1 MINWPFHAN
10 ARTDHTGSPRLG
22 GKAFSAAGWITR
34 SGRRFFQETRHR
46 QPADSRDAFAPRKSF
61 RHRAARLRSSGR
73 QRLQDS
79 GRADSIPPVMLDLS
93 QYQSIGEALRDALDQ
108 YSNEVC
114 LIEAD
119 RDREKERLT
128 YRDFKQRA
136 HPLAR
141 ALQEANLSAGSRASI
156 IMTNQSK
163 WLISAYAIFFSGG
176 VLVPLDYKL
185 TPDEQWQLL
194 KHSNATVLITE
205 YPIWRQL
212 SVSAGRAAATNVQTV
227 LVTEAPAKADL
238 GGAQRWEEF
247 RGAEEPVFIPRK
259 RKDIASIVY
268 SSGTGGRPKGCMMTH
283 ENYLEQCVALTSVY
297 PFWPG
302 VRYLSILPT
311 NHAIDFMV
319 GFFGPF
325 TCGACVVHLRT
336 LRPEFVREAFM
347 RYKITYVS
355 LVPLVLKN
363 LQKGLE
369 AKFAELPPR
378 KRKVFNALVAVNK
391 SLTKSH
397 PRLWLSRRLLK
408 QVHAAFGGELQ
419 AIIVGGAF
427 TEPQTLQF
435 FYDLGIPVANGYGL
449 TEAGTAIT
457 VNDLKPFRADTV
469 GKPLP
474 GMEVKIADPSPNGI
488 GEVCVRSK
496 TVMSGYLNEPEL
508 TAETIVDGWLRTG
521 DLGKFD
527 AQGHLRLSGRK
538 KNMIVT
544 EEGKNIYPEDIE
556 AAFESLPVKEFCVF
570 AANYIWLQRSM
581 VGEQLVLV
589 LHLEEGQTLTEE
601 LRREISARNSR
612 LLNYKRVHG
621 LVLVNE
627 DFPRTASLKIKRNI
641 LAERLAQSDRAS
653 AILPL

>member
-1 MINWPFHAN
+1 
-10 ARTDHTGSPRLG
+10 
-22 GKAFSAAGWITR
+22 
-34 SGRRFFQETRHR
+34 
-46 QPADSRDAFAPRKSF
+46 
-61 RHRAARLRSSGR
+61 
-73 QRLQDS
+73 
-79 GRADSIPPVMLDLS
+79 MLDLS
-93 QYQSIGEALRDALDQ
+93 KYQSVGAALKDALTTF
-108 YSNEVC
+108 SGETC
-114 LIEAD
+114 LVEAD
-119 RDREKERLT
+119 REREKERLT
-128 YRDFKQRA
+128 YKEFQDRA

-141 ALQEANLSAGSRASI
+141 ALQDAGFAVGDRASI

-163 WLISAYAIFFSGG
+163 WLISAYSIFFSGA

-185 TPDEQWQLL
+185 SPAEHWQLL
-194 KHSNATVLITE
+194 KHSGAKVLVTE

-212 SVSAGRAAATNVQTV
+212 SAAPERTAAESVKLV
-227 LVTEAPAKADL
+227 LVTEAPANADL
-238 GGAQRWEEF
+238 AGAHRWEEF
-247 RGAEEPVFIPRK
+247 RATAEPVLAARE
-259 RKDIASIVY
+259 RKDIACIVY

-283 ENYLEQCVALTSVY
+283 ENYLEQCVALTSLY

-336 LRPEFVREAFM
+336 LRPEFVREAFPK
-347 RYKITYVS
+347 YKIAYVS

-363 LQKGLE
+363 LQKGLQ
-369 AKFAELPPR
+369 ARFDELPSG
-378 KRKVFNALVAVNK
+378 KRKLFNFLVALNRA
-391 SLTKSH
+391 LTKSK
-397 PRLWLSRRLLK
+397 PRLGLSRKLLG
-408 QVHAAFGGELQ
+408 QVHAGFGGALR

-457 VNDLKPFRADTV
+457 VNDLNPFRADTV

-474 GMEVKIADPSPNGI
+474 GMEVKIVDPAEDGI
-488 GEVCVRSK
+488 GEVYVRSK
-496 TVMSGYLNEPEL
+496 TVMAGYLNDPEL
-508 TAETIVDGWLRTG
+508 TSETFANGWLKTG
-521 DLGKFD
+521 DLGRFD
-527 AQGHLRLSGRK
+527 STGHLLLAGRK

-544 EEGKNIYPEDIE
+544 EEGKNIYPEDVE
-556 AAFESLPVKEFCVF
+556 AVFESLPVKEFCVF
-570 AANYIWLQRSM
+570 AANYVWPRRSM
-581 VGEQLVLV
+581 VGEQLILV
-589 LHLEEGQTLTEE
+589 LHLENGQSYTAA
-601 LRREISARNSR
+601 LRNDVIARNNR

-621 LVLVNE
+621 VVLLEE

-641 LAERLAQSDRAS
+641 LAERLTQLDRTS